1 MKKGYL
7 LIIFSV
13 VVYSYCFGQDPTF
26 SQFFSNRLYLNPA
39 FAGTSTCPK
48 LTLNYRNQW
57 PGIDNSFVTYS
68 ASFDQQIDEINGG
81 IGVQLMT
88 DRAGEGV
95 LNTTSA
101 AFMYSYQFQVNRK
114 FSIRAGFQATIF
126 QKSIDVSNLRFGDM
140 IDSRR
145 GFVYQS
151 QEQIKDDKVIYPDF
165 SFGMIGFSKKLYF
178 GGAVHHLTAPDEGFL
193 DQAILPMRITGHF
206 GAKIP
211 LGIRRED
218 QSWSPNI
225 IFQTQGTSMELN
237 MGNYFSKGPLVVGMW
252 YRASIKGNRDA
263 VVMLLGLETDKL
275 KIGYSYDFTVS
286 QLNGQ
291 TGGSH
296 EISISYSLPCPTKKI
311 RFETISCPS
320 F

>member
-1 MKKGYL
+1 VKKGYL
-7 LIIFSV
+7 FTIFSV
-13 VVYSYCFGQDPTF
+13 IVYSCCFGQDPTF

-39 FAGTSTCPK
+39 FAGASQCPK

-57 PGIDNSFVTYS
+57 PGIDNSFVTYA
-68 ASFDQQIDEINGG
+68 ASYDQNIDEINGG
-81 IGVQLMT
+81 IGVQLMS

-101 AFMYSYQFQVNRK
+101 AFMYAYQFRVNRK
-114 FSIRAGFQATIF
+114 FSIRAGFQATLV

-151 QEQIKDDKVIYPDF
+151 QEQVQNDRVFYPDF
-165 SFGMIGFSKKLYF
+165 SFGVIGFSEKFYF

-211 LGIRRED
+211 LGIRKTD

-225 IFQTQGTSMELN
+225 IFQSQGTSMELN
-237 MGNYFSKGPLVVGMW
+237 AGNYFSKGPVVIGAW
-252 YRASIKGNRDA
+252 YRTSIKGNRDA
-263 VVMLLGLETDKL
+263 IVMLLGLESDNIKV
-275 KIGYSYDFTVS
+275 GYSYDFTVS

-296 EISISYSLPCPTKKI
+296 EISMSYVFPCRPKKV

>member
-7 LIIFSV
+7 ITIFSV
-13 VVYSYCFGQDPTF
+13 LVYSHCFGQDPNF
-26 SQFFSNRLYLNPA
+26 SQFFANKLYLNPA
-39 FAGTSTCPK
+39 FAGTSKCPK
-48 LTLNYRNQW
+48 VTMNYRNQW
-57 PGIDNSFVTYS
+57 PGIDNSFVTYA

-81 IGVQLMT
+81 IGVQIMT

-101 AFMYSYQFQVNRK
+101 AFMYSYQFKINRK
-114 FSIRAGFQATIF
+114 FSIRAGFQASIF

-140 IDSRR
+140 IDARR

-151 QEQIKDDKVIYPDF
+151 QEQIQNDRVFYPDF

-178 GGAVHHLTAPDEGFL
+178 GGAVHHLTSPDEGFI
-193 DQAILPMRITGHF
+193 DQAILQMRITGHF

-211 LGIRRED
+211 LGIRRAD

-225 IFQTQGTSMELN
+225 IFQTQGTATELN
-237 MGNYFSKGPLVVGMW
+237 AGNYFSKGPVVLGLW
-252 YRASIKGNRDA
+252 YRASIGGNRDA
-263 VVMLLGLETDKL
+263 IISLIGLETNEL
-275 KIGYSYDFTVS
+275 KVGYSYDFTIS

-291 TGGSH
+291 TKGAH
-296 EISISYSLPCPTKKI
+296 EISLSYLFPCKVKKV

>member
-7 LIIFSV
+7 LLIFSV

-26 SQFFSNRLYLNPA
+26 SQFFANKLYLNPA
-39 FAGTSTCPK
+39 FAGTSVCPK

-57 PGIDNSFVTYS
+57 PGIDNSFITYA
-68 ASFDQQIDEINGG
+68 ASFDQHIDAISGG
-81 IGVQLMT
+81 IGVQLMR
-88 DRAGEGV
+88 DQAGEGV

-101 AFMYSYQFQVNRK
+101 AFMYSYQIPINRK
-114 FSIRAGFQATIF
+114 FSIRAGFQASIV
-126 QKSIDVSNLRFGDM
+126 QKSINVSNLRFGDM
-140 IDSRR
+140 IDARR

-151 QEQIKDDKVIYPDF
+151 QEQIENDRVFYPDF

-178 GGAVHHLTAPDEGFL
+178 GGAVHHLTAPDEGFI

-211 LGIRRED
+211 LGLRRAD

-237 MGNYFSKGPLVVGMW
+237 AGNYFSKGPVVVGMW

-263 VVMLLGLETDKL
+263 LIMLLGLETDEL

-296 EISISYSLPCPTKKI
+296 EISLSYIFPCPPKKV